1 MGQASEGPVPCK
13 NSLFKVRSQVFS
25 VYVSLVM
32 LRQMVAP
39 HEALLTLVAL
49 EAFVS
54 CVCPCVPLE
63 LVAAC
68 ESFPTENPVAD
79 EGPLSGVQPDVSSE
93 QRRLPERLL
102 TTGNV
107 ADVLP
112 LPHLPRPL
120 VCIFTV
126 GAGAGHAPLLLSG
139 LRRQL

>member
-1 MGQASEGPVPCK
+1 MPRAPPTLNCDWFILSKQLQDESEAGIKKKYPK
-13 NSLFKVRSQVFS
+13 NKRTQEGT
-25 VYVSLVM
+25 
-32 LRQMVAP
+32 MVQ
-39 HEALLTLVAL
+39 T
-49 EAFVS
+49 

-112 LPHLPRPL
+112 LPHLPRPEGKKEHIDATDLTFL
-120 VCIFTV
+120 VN
-126 GAGAGHAPLLLSG
+126 LLTL
-139 LRRQL
+139 